1 VSVLHVIAYDIPD
14 DRRRNRVARILEGY
28 GERVQDSVFE
38 CWLDAR
44 RYRSVVARLTARID
58 PRTDKIRIYPLC
70 GKDVADVLTA
80 GSGQPPIDKDPP
92 TI

>member
-1 VSVLHVIAYDIPD
+1 MSVLHVIAYDIPD
-14 DRRRNRVARILEGY
+14 DRRRNRVARVLEGF

-44 RYRSVVARLTARID
+44 RYRSLVTRLSARID
-58 PRTDKIRIYPLC
+58 THTDKVRIYPLC

-80 GSGQPPIDKDPP
+80 GAGHPPVDKDVPV
-92 TI
+92 I